1 MVEEKVGKINM
12 MFVLYQCQVWVNRTS
27 LINLL
32 KDQIVSNQQMLEIMG
47 PTYGKEYVRAIES
60 LQIIIEKI
68 KGLDPE
74 KGESNGSDA

>member
-1 MVEEKVGKINM
+1 MVEEKAGKINM

-47 PTYGKEYVRAIES
+47 PTYGKEYVVVIKN
-60 LQIIIEKI
+60 LQEIIDKI
-68 KGLDPE
+68 KALDPE
-74 KGESNGSDA
+74 KGEANGSDV